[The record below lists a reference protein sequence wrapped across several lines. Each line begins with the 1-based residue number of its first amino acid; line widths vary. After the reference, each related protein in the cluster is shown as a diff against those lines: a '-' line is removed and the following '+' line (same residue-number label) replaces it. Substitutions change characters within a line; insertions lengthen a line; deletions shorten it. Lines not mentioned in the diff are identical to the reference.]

1 MSRKRPLESEQS
13 SESGT
18 FFGSLRDKEMFEIER
33 NILTRIVY
41 KNHYQFRRIDIID
54 RVKMLVKALDE
65 LYVRNDTASI
75 PQLLREVEW
84 ASERF
89 FQHVTMGL
97 MVTLS
102 MTCIASLARIA
113 EILRRVPAKPTH
125 MSIVDGDEGVPI
137 AR

>member
-1 MSRKRPLESEQS
+1 
-13 SESGT
+13 
-18 FFGSLRDKEMFEIER
+18 MFEIER

-75 PQLLREVEW
+75 PQLLRAVEW